1 MILTFS
7 YPRPMR
13 WLKLA
18 KERLLE
24 SKTDDT
30 LSQTK
35 QIIEVIRDI
44 PDFLEEFDAELFD
57 ELVDK
62 IIVEDNTHLRF
73 RLKNGLEFRETI
85 RRAVR

>member
-1 MILTFS
+1 MIIH
-7 YPRPMR
+7 
-13 WLKLA
+13 
-18 KERLLE
+18 
-24 SKTDDT
+24 DT

-44 PDFLEEFDAELFD
+44 PDFLEKFDAELFD
-57 ELVDK
+57 ELIDK

-85 RRAVR
+85 GRAVR